1 MKPEYN
7 VTRFTAPVRNTWC
20 DKHQKKERVMQH
32 GYSLIRHGYCDGYPA
47 MKEDQQALRFLFGR
61 GNSVESESLEL
72 ELESV
77 KTFARH
83 MLLGE

>member
-7 VTRFTAPVRNTWC
+7 VACFTAPVRNTWC
-20 DKHQKKERVMQH
+20 GNVSEERCVMQR
-32 GYSLIRHGYCDGYPA
+32 GYCVIRRGYCDGYPA
-47 MKEDQQALRFLFGR
+47 TKKDQQWK
-61 GNSVESESLEL
+61 LEL
-72 ELESV
+72 ELESM